1 MRIRN
6 EFCISLSEQKRKFK
20 GAGDA
25 LIISFLH
32 GEEVVGELKE
42 GERMFF
48 RDRLYHPSAK
58 RSLDHLNLAHEY
70 LFRRASFFFIFFCIG
85 RWTWSKIHTWRF
97 FFFLSV
103 IIILLLKKQN
113 TISSKLILNILQ

>member
-1 MRIRN
+1 MSLKILSFSIFFFGVKSPAAMRTRN

-42 GERMFF
+42 GE
-48 RDRLYHPSAK
+48 
-58 RSLDHLNLAHEY
+58 N
-70 LFRRASFFFIFFCIG
+70 
-85 RWTWSKIHTWRF
+85 
-97 FFFLSV
+97 FLP
-103 IIILLLKKQN
+103 
-113 TISSKLILNILQ
+113 